1 MKIAELA
8 SNPNVQIVV
17 SIGDLR
23 ELFLEWQE
31 QSKASAKN
39 NNVKAEEKYL
49 TPDQVAEKYRVS
61 KVTLWRN
68 AKNGLWPKPVK
79 VGRKSLYRESDIEAV
94 LNPQKVKGV

>member
-17 SIGDLR
+17 TLADLR

-31 QSKASAKN
+31 QYQNTSFKDD
-39 NNVKAEEKYL
+39 KAEETFL
-49 TPDQVAEKYRVS
+49 TPDEVQAKYRVS

-79 VGRKSLYRESDIEAV
+79 VGRKSLYRQSEIEAV
-94 LNPQKVKGV
+94 LNPSKVKEV